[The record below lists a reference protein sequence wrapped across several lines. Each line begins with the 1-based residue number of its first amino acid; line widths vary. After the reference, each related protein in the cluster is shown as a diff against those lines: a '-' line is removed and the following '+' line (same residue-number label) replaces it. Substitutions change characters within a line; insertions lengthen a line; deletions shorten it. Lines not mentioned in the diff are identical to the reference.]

1 MINDI
6 IEWFNANPVIKQTV
20 IITGVILL
28 SIISY
33 FITKKIVLKGIGI
46 VVKKSKTRLDDI
58 IFDKVMSRRLAYI
71 VPILVIYNFAYL
83 TPSFTIAIQRIAVA
97 LIFLTI
103 ITVFIGFL
111 NAVNSIYEGKKQF
124 KERPIKGYIQAIS
137 IVIYALGGLV
147 MVGILTGQSIL
158 VLLSGVGAV
167 TAIILLI
174 FRDTILSFVASL
186 QITANDL
193 VRIND
198 WIEAPKYGADGDVI
212 DISLHYIK
220 VQNYDKTIIVIPTHK
235 LIEESFKNWRG
246 MEESGGRRI
255 KRAIHI
261 DISTIKFC
269 DENMLKRLGKIRSLK
284 KYLEEKKR
292 EIDQDNK
299 AKNIGTT
306 SSQVNGRRLTNIGT
320 FRAYI
325 EAYLK
330 NHDKIEQEMTFLIR
344 QLPPG
349 PTGLPIEIYVFSND
363 TNWTRYEAL
372 QADIF
377 DHLFAIIKEFELGV
391 FQYPGGKDIRNIV
404 NASL

>member
-20 IITGVILL
+20 IITGILLL

-33 FITKKIVLKGIGI
+33 FITKKIILKGIGI
-46 VVKKSKTRLDDI
+46 LVKKSKTRLDDI
-58 IFDKVMSRRLAYI
+58 IFDKVMSQRLAYI
-71 VPILVIYNFAYL
+71 IPILIIYNFAYL
-83 TPSFTIAIQRIAVA
+83 TPSLAIAIQRIALA

-103 ITVFIGFL
+103 ITAFIGFL
-111 NAVNSIYEGKKQF
+111 NAINTIYEHKKQF
-124 KERPIKGYIQAIS
+124 KERPIKGYIQAVS
-137 IVIYALGGLV
+137 IILYVVGGLI
-147 MVGILTGQSIL
+147 MVGILTGQSL
-158 VLLSGVGAV
+158 WVLLSGVGAV
-167 TAIILLI
+167 TAVILLI

-186 QITANDL
+186 QITTNDL

-198 WIEAPKYGADGDVI
+198 WIEVPKYGADGDVI
-212 DISLHYIK
+212 DIALHTIK
-220 VQNYDKTIIVIPTHK
+220 VQNWDKTVTVIPTHK
-235 LIEESFKNWRG
+235 LIEQSFKNWRG
-246 MEESGGRRI
+246 MQESGGRRI

-269 DENMLKRLGKIRSLK
+269 DEHMLERLGKIRLLK
-284 KYLEEKKR
+284 KYLDEKKR
-292 EIDQDNK
+292 EIDEDNK
-299 AKNIGTT
+299 VKNIDTT
-306 SSQVNGRRLTNIGT
+306 GSQVNGRRLTNIGT

-330 NHDKIEQEMTFLIR
+330 NHDKIEQGMTFLVR

-363 TNWTRYEAL
+363 TEWASYEAL

-377 DHLFAIIKEFELGV
+377 DHLFAVVKEFELSV
-391 FQYPGGKDIRNIV
+391 FQYPGGKDLQKIKQ
-404 NASL
+404 